1 MQIYA
6 NKEIRIEESFS
17 DLRSSIKV
25 LGSVYY
31 GTLAWGERNELKK
44 LLDEKVNWKEA
55 IGTINFICLED
66 DKKQTHNEL
75 GLICM
80 NGTFELHK
88 ESKHL
93 AIRCDCSLTPSN
105 WLKLKNYLILKSDN
119 EFGIEFNIT
128 QINAGRIIETEEIF
142 ESKIELFMESYSLVK
157 LSKKIE

>member
-6 NKEIRIEESFS
+6 NKIIRVDEPLS
-17 DLRSSIKV
+17 DLRSSIKI
-25 LGSVYY
+25 LGNIYY
-31 GTLAWGERNELKK
+31 GTLAWSERNELKK

-55 IGTINFICLED
+55 IGSINFICLEE
-66 DKKQTHNEL
+66 DKEQKHNEL

-80 NGTFELHK
+80 NGTLELHK

-105 WLKLKNYLILKSDN
+105 WLKLKNYLVLTNDN
-119 EFGIEFNIT
+119 NFGVEFNVT

-142 ESKIELFMESYSLVK
+142 ESKIELFMESYSFVK
-157 LSKKIE
+157 FSQKSE

>member
-6 NKEIRIEESFS
+6 NKIIRIDESLS
-17 DLRSSIKV
+17 DLRSSIKI
-25 LGSVYY
+25 LGNIHY
-31 GTLAWGERNELKK
+31 GTLVWGERNELKK

-55 IGTINFICLED
+55 IGTINFICLEE
-66 DKKQTHNEL
+66 DKEQKHNEL

-93 AIRCDCSLTPSN
+93 AIRCDCSVTPSN
-105 WLKLKNYLILKSDN
+105 WLKLKNYLVLKNDN
-119 EFGIEFNIT
+119 DFGVEFNVT

-142 ESKIELFMESYSLVK
+142 ESKIELFMESYSFVK
-157 LSKKIE
+157 FSKKNA

>member
-6 NKEIRIEESFS
+6 NKIIRIDESLS
-17 DLRSSIKV
+17 DLRSSIKI
-25 LGSVYY
+25 LGNIHY
-31 GTLAWGERNELKK
+31 GTLVWGERNELKK
-44 LLDEKVNWKEA
+44 LLDERVNWKEA
-55 IGTINFICLED
+55 IGTINFICLEN
-66 DKKQTHNEL
+66 DKEQKHNEL

-105 WLKLKNYLILKSDN
+105 WLKLKNYLVLKNDN
-119 EFGIEFNIT
+119 DFGVEFNVT

-142 ESKIELFMESYSLVK
+142 ESKIELLMESYSFVK
-157 LSKKIE
+157 FSNKIE